1 MNKSLSVKRV
11 EKKYVIGK
19 LQAEELLLKL
29 KKALPPDPYAGYDPY
44 YVRSLYFDSYNN
56 DDYYDKMAGIQ
67 NRKKIRI
74 RIYDE
79 STDVIKLE
87 LKQKF
92 GVTQQKHSFSINRE
106 LTEELM
112 RGRYEGLLEFN
123 DPMLEQIYYLMI
135 KEVYRP
141 KCIVEYERTAFAL
154 PNNDTRITFDT
165 KVRTSQGCLD
175 LFAPRSHY
183 RPADI
188 DDLVVL
194 EVKYN
199 HFLLSYVKELL
210 ALSDLYVGSY
220 SKYINARQ
228 DLV

>member
-1 MNKSLSVKRV
+1 MNELLSVKRV

-19 LQAEELLLKL
+19 LQAEKLYLKL
-29 KKALPPDPYAGYDPY
+29 KNALPPYPYAGYDPY
-44 YVRSLYFDSYNN
+44 FVRSLYFDSYDNE
-56 DDYYDKMAGIQ
+56 DYYNKMAGIQ
-67 NRKKIRI
+67 NRKKIRL

-79 STDVIKLE
+79 KEDPIKLE

-92 GVTQQKHSFSINRE
+92 NVSQQKYSLSVSKDLAME
-106 LTEELM
+106 M
-112 RGRYEGLLEFN
+112 MAGRYEGLLDYK
-123 DPMLEQIYYLMI
+123 DPMLDQIYYVMI
-135 KEVYRP
+135 KDVYRP
-141 KCIVEYERTAFAL
+141 KCIVEYERKAFAI
-154 PNNDTRITFDT
+154 PTNDIRITFDS
-165 KVRTSQGCLD
+165 KIKTSQGNLD

-188 DDLVVL
+188 EDLVVL

-199 HFLLSYVKELL
+199 HFLLSYVKDLL
-210 ALSDLYVGSY
+210 ALSDLYIGSY